1 MAINNNLNNTLN
13 SPTIT
18 GNSTFNSTTGGSTT
32 IGNSGDSG
40 LTIASNGNSTW
51 AMNNKTFTLTTGT
64 GNINIGADATN
75 KTINIGSASTT
86 QFILTSGG
94 MVIDSGVGGAGTTYS
109 FTKQGTGNF
118 NISQT
123 GTGTFDIADTAST
136 NIANST
142 VPTSIQF
149 GNRSTA
155 VNGTIG
161 NITSTTSVT
170 FNTGSGNINIG
181 TTGDKSIS
189 LGSGNNIT
197 RFFTGTGGINYPSL
211 EVTGTSVSLIIG
223 ICYTMNNGSQIS
235 ASLPATAALGTC
247 LRICGYGSGGWKITQ
262 ASGQIIN
269 STAASTTSGA
279 TGSLSSG
286 GRYDCVEL
294 VCTVVNTTWSIKDSI
309 GTLAFA

>member
-18 GNSTFNSTTGGSTT
+18 GNSTFNSTTGGATT

-40 LTIASNGNSTW
+40 LTIAGNGNSTW
-51 AMNNKTFTLTTGT
+51 AMNSKSFTLTTGT
-64 GNINIGADATN
+64 GNINIGTDATN
-75 KTINIGSASTT
+75 KTINIGSTSTT
-86 QFILTSGG
+86 QFVLTSGG
-94 MVIDSGVGGAGTTYS
+94 MVIDSGASGAGTTYS
-109 FTKQGTGNF
+109 FTKMGSGNL

-123 GTGTFDIADTAST
+123 GTGTFDIADTTST

-149 GNRSTA
+149 GNRATA

-161 NITSTTSVT
+161 NNTSTTSVK
-170 FNTGSGNINIG
+170 FDTGSGTINIG
-181 TTGDKSIS
+181 TTGAKPLTI
-189 LGSGNNIT
+189 GSSSNTIIFN
-197 RFFTGTGGINYPSL
+197 TGTGGIIYPSI
-211 EVTGTSVSLIIG
+211 EVTGTSVALVIG

-235 ASLPATAALGTC
+235 ASLPTTAAVGTC
-247 LRICGYGSGGWKITQ
+247 IRICGYGSGGWKITQ
-262 ASGQIIN
+262 SSGQIIN